1 MEHYSTPKAM
11 KQIGGLFERYKARI
25 KAPQATVEKEFVQ
38 VVKDVAGFDI
48 KFEQVVYTPN
58 ARTITLRV
66 SSIMKSELKFKQ
78 QAIFQEL
85 ENRLGKDGCPKVIF

>member
-1 MEHYSTPKAM
+1 MEQYSTPKAM
-11 KQIGGLFERYKARI
+11 KQIGSLFERYKTRI

-38 VVKDVAGFDI
+38 VIKDVAGFHI

-58 ARTITLRV
+58 TRTISLQV
-66 SSIMKSELKFKQ
+66 SSIIKSELTLKQ
-78 QAIFQEL
+78 QVIFQEL